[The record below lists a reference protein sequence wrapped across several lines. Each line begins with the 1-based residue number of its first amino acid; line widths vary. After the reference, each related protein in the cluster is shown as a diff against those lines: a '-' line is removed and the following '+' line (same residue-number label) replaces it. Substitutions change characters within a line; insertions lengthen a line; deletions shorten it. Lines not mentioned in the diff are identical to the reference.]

1 MTDEELI
8 ARLAGWIGEINDTA
22 PPAITRETDLMS
34 DLGLDSLGLAE
45 LAARVRTTYQVR
57 LRASEVAADLRV
69 GALVDLLK
77 ARLPP

>member
-1 MTDEELI
+1 
-8 ARLAGWIGEINDTA
+8 
-22 PPAITRETDLMS
+22 MS